1 MVQSPYL
8 IGIAGPSCSGKS
20 EISQHLIRR
29 FSTKTSTVIP
39 LDAYY
44 KDLSSLRP
52 GERDKRNFDLPEALD
67 YDLLKEHLQLL
78 IRGNEVKKPIYDFTT
93 HTRSTRFE
101 KITPCDLI
109 VIEGLFTFYWKDMR
123 DLFHTRVFVALDDQ
137 LCLDRRIARDTNERG
152 RSKASV
158 IAQYKE
164 TVKPM
169 NEMYVLPTK
178 PFADIVVSG
187 NDPVEKSTLHI
198 MDHLNVK
205 RT

>member
-1 MVQSPYL
+1 MVQSPCL

-20 EISQHLIRR
+20 EIARR
-29 FSTKTSTVIP
+29 LAEDLGEKGSTIFS

-44 KDLSSLRP
+44 KDLSSLRTS
-52 GERDKRNFDLPEALD
+52 ERGKRNFDLPEALD

-78 IRGNEVKKPIYDFTT
+78 TRGSEVKKPIYDFTT

-101 KITPCDLI
+101 KFMPCDVL

-137 LCLDRRIARDTNERG
+137 LCLDRRIARDTKERG
-152 RSKASV
+152 RSRSSV
-158 IAQYKE
+158 MAQYKE

-169 NEMYVLPTK
+169 NERYVLPTK

-187 NDPVEKSTLHI
+187 NDPVEKSTLRI
-198 MDHLNVK
+198 MDHLNLK